1 MLRFSGNNNSGR
13 KHPASAAIFK
23 RGDALRR
30 ACAFLFSAIVLSSGN
45 ALALE
50 RRDVSGEQ
58 EWSSASLQGAAGMGR
73 FSDYWLDQAQ
83 TDVSL
88 LARRKSSFE
97 MELFGQSMMISR
109 DAGVTVVDTVKS
121 FSESNQNSSSSGA
134 QAAANALDRVRD
146 VFGKSLTTQ
155 SHTAFVANRIGRV
168 GIAPYLS
175 AGIDAAIDNA
185 AWPKLDAVAGGYGG
199 LLLSYA
205 QVVKKDFDLGI
216 ALRPGVGGFR
226 SYELDLSLFG
236 STLKNSSEVSSESP
250 LDQLQF
256 PVAFYLPL
264 DLAVAWWPSAQ
275 TRLHLTS
282 KNTFDAK
289 PLTTFVGSPGRLL
302 SRLNLG
308 FSQDVNL
315 GGGKNHG
322 LLVGGELQD
331 LAGTRGG
338 WNEILMR
345 MQWAARYAVKL
356 PFRDQTTFAI
366 NAGLH
371 SGFPVLSVYLDLFLF
386 KVEYAMSARENGA
399 YPGQR
404 PNRLHTV
411 SARTQMQF

>member
-1 MLRFSGNNNSGR
+1 MVGQNESVFRVLRRPSLTGGLSGV
-13 KHPASAAIFK
+13 A
-23 RGDALRR
+23 ALRR
-30 ACAFLFSAIVLSSGN
+30 LLISISLPLCVVSGN
-45 ALALE
+45 AWALE
-50 RRDVSGEQ
+50 RRDVSGER

-73 FSDYWLDQAQ
+73 FSDFWLDQAQ
-83 TDVSL
+83 TEVSL
-88 LARRKSSFE
+88 LARRKATFE

-109 DAGVTVVDTVKS
+109 DAGVTVLDTVKS

-134 QAAANALDRVRD
+134 QAAANALDKVRS

-155 SHTAFVANRIGRV
+155 AHSAFVANRIGRV

-175 AGIDAAIDNA
+175 AGLDATIDNV
-185 AWPKLDAVAGGYGG
+185 AWPKLDAYAGGYGG
-199 LLLSYA
+199 VLCSYA
-205 QVVKKDFDLGI
+205 QAIGKDFDVGA

-236 STLKNSSEVSSESP
+236 STLKSASEVSTENP
-250 LDQLQF
+250 LDQLKF

-264 DLAVAWWPSAQ
+264 DLAVGWWMGPQ
-275 TRLHLTS
+275 TRFHLTS

-289 PLTTFVGSPGRLL
+289 PLSTFIGSPGRLQN
-302 SRLNLG
+302 RINLG
-308 FSQDVNL
+308 FSQDINL
-315 GGGKNHG
+315 DGGKNQN

-331 LAGTRGG
+331 IAGVRGG

-345 MQWAARYAVKL
+345 TQWAGRYAVKL

-371 SGFPVLSVYLDLFLF
+371 SGFPVLSVYLDLFVF

-404 PNRLHTV
+404 PNRLHTF
-411 SARTQMQF
+411 STRTQMQF